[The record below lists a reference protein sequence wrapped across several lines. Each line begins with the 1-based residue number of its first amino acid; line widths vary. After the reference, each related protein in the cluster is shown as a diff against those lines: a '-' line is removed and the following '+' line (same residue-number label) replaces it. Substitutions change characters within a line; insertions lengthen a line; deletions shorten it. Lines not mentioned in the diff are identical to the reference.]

1 MGSKK
6 PFKLKTIH
14 TIKVRMC
21 SNDCCVREAA
31 DDESDSEILSESE
44 SEEAEEGE
52 DEGEED
58 EGEEGEDDDEDD
70 EIIRA
75 KWMFDGCATLDAIIK
90 RLQEHIVY
98 IEELKS
104 EGWQL
109 TGPVEDDYG
118 FMKKPKVEN

>member
-1 MGSKK
+1 MKS
-6 PFKLKTIH
+6 IH
-14 TIKVRMC
+14 SIKVRMC
-21 SNDCCVREAA
+21 SNDCCVREP
-31 DDESDSEILSESE
+31 DDHDHETESDILSDSES
-44 SEEAEEGE
+44 
-52 DEGEED
+52 
-58 EGEEGEDDDEDD
+58 EDD

-75 KWMFDGCATLDAIIK
+75 KWMFDGCSTLDAIIK

>member
-31 DDESDSEILSESE
+31 DDETDYEILSESE
-44 SEEAEEGE
+44 SESES
-52 DEGEED
+52 
-58 EGEEGEDDDEDD
+58 EDD